1 MTLDPLARGVPA
13 HPDPTLPT
21 GPTERSTDHAGDPDP
36 TAHRLVAG
44 RRHSCGQR
52 LRDARDDD
60 RGEITATTALIVILV
75 VAAIAAGGVIASK
88 IAANANN
95 VPSP

>member
-1 MTLDPLARGVPA
+1 MLDLQIHLLTAWWQAADTLR
-13 HPDPTLPT
+13 
-21 GPTERSTDHAGDPDP
+21 
-36 TAHRLVAG
+36 
-44 RRHSCGQR
+44 QR
-52 LRDARDDD
+52 LDDARDDD

-75 VAAIAAGGVIASK
+75 IAAIAAGGVIASK

>member
-1 MTLDPLARGVPA
+1 MLKFQVQLLTAWWQAADTMR
-13 HPDPTLPT
+13 
-21 GPTERSTDHAGDPDP
+21 ERLH
-36 TAHRLVAG
+36 H
-44 RRHSCGQR
+44 
-52 LRDARDDD
+52 ARDDE

-75 VAAIAAGGVIASK
+75 IAAIAAGGVIAAK

>member
-1 MTLDPLARGVPA
+1 MTSGPIARGVPA

-21 GPTERSTDHAGDPDP
+21 GPTERSTDHAGAPDP
-36 TAHRLVAG
+36 PAHRLVAG
-44 RRHSCGQR
+44 RRHPAATPRRG
-52 LRDARDDD
+52 AVDDD

-75 VAAIAAGGVIASK
+75 IAAIAAGGVIASK